1 MMEILIRISCFN
13 ANECQHCPI
22 GDVVMSSGGWFWCMN
37 GLWVY
42 YANIAFLHHHMW
54 CVSPGIH
61 IFPHVLPGLCFGAII
76 ACIVYPL
83 IYKFSLRHLH
93 TYGLVWKQP

>member
-42 YANIAFLHHHMW
+42 YANIAFPHHYMLCV
-54 CVSPGIH
+54 CVSSSRRIH
-61 IFPHVLPGLCFGAII
+61 ILFQFMPGLCFGAIF
-76 ACIVYPL
+76 ACIVCPVL
-83 IYKFSLRHLH
+83 
-93 TYGLVWKQP
+93 